1 VADITIVKGETPAL
15 DRTWM
20 AYPDS
25 AGWQAAVHVVH
36 DLPHLVVESVFGL
49 PDAPLDDLARG
60 GRARAA
66 TARR

>member
-1 VADITIVKGETPAL
+1 VTQITLVKGETAAL
-15 DRTWM
+15 DRTWL
-20 AYPDS
+20 ALADGP
-25 AGWQAAVHVVH
+25 GWQAAVHVVH